1 MSDILKMMANLRF
14 TEKEIEEI
22 DMLHFEGEHQ
32 VEGSESWLAGK
43 VLTPIHID
51 HELFI
56 RVFRVVWKEFP
67 LEDTSI
73 EDVQGD
79 FQYGDWL
86 KVDSGKP
93 KNVGVQSL
101 KPGVVLTKRDVVD
114 VATSSTTG
122 VIISRS
128 SQAIVVNGDNGKG
141 SRVEG
146 TKGRSYK
153 RCYGRKDTEGS
164 LAIKKARS
172 EMGVNAN
179 VVDDGPE
186 DTPPQKAI
194 VSECK
199 HVQDVFIADG
209 IAASL
214 PISPFSNCHEL
225 ILEVVSLLDRE
236 ALTHFGTLLWSIWNR
251 RNKWV
256 HDGKLT
262 PARIVVVD
270 VRTLLVDMAAACS
283 TSAHHPPYTR
293 SLTWA
298 APNDGTV
305 KVNVD
310 VAFCPDT
317 GIAAIGVI
325 ARDSHRLVIDAYA
338 STLLGVHTAETA
350 QACAFAK
357 GIELVVANNWPN
369 AIVEGDS
376 SFVVARLR
384 STDHD
389 FSTIAS
395 HLTSARATLANNSG
409 IWIHYAAKD
418 QEIRVRQRFYESKKS
433 YTGMHM
439 YKEAY
444 QCLHILVTAAK
455 TVIVFSITSGANVSF
470 FLNACLWAFS
480 GSFMETKQK
489 VRTKRF
495 HTTAP
500 DIKYQSAL
508 SYTKYEGSVR
518 LAMTQFPNVQ
528 LHGLIKL
535 IYLNRRGPYNTSR
548 RTFTQHI
555 AN

>member
-73 EDVQGD
+73 GQNMFLFKFVTVDNVASVLARCPWS
-79 FQYGDWL
+79 FN
-86 KVDSGKP
+86 VDSGKP

-194 VSECK
+194 VSVE
-199 HVQDVFIADG
+199 AD
-209 IAASL
+209 AQ
-214 PISPFSNCHEL
+214 PR
-225 ILEVVSLLDRE
+225 RE
-236 ALTHFGTLLWSIWNR
+236 
-251 RNKWV
+251 
-256 HDGKLT
+256 
-262 PARIVVVD
+262 P
-270 VRTLLVDMAAACS
+270 
-283 TSAHHPPYTR
+283 
-293 SLTWA
+293 
-298 APNDGTV
+298 
-305 KVNVD
+305 
-310 VAFCPDT
+310 
-317 GIAAIGVI
+317 
-325 ARDSHRLVIDAYA
+325 
-338 STLLGVHTAETA
+338 
-350 QACAFAK
+350 
-357 GIELVVANNWPN
+357 
-369 AIVEGDS
+369 
-376 SFVVARLR
+376 
-384 STDHD
+384 
-389 FSTIAS
+389 
-395 HLTSARATLANNSG
+395 
-409 IWIHYAAKD
+409 
-418 QEIRVRQRFYESKKS
+418 
-433 YTGMHM
+433 
-439 YKEAY
+439 
-444 QCLHILVTAAK
+444 
-455 TVIVFSITSGANVSF
+455 
-470 FLNACLWAFS
+470 
-480 GSFMETKQK
+480 
-489 VRTKRF
+489 
-495 HTTAP
+495 
-500 DIKYQSAL
+500 
-508 SYTKYEGSVR
+508 
-518 LAMTQFPNVQ
+518 
-528 LHGLIKL
+528 
-535 IYLNRRGPYNTSR
+535 
-548 RTFTQHI
+548 
-555 AN
+555 